1 MKITDISV
9 TLLANPDLDPHA
21 CDSAQDAVL
30 VEIATL
36 WTRFADERQ
45 RLVRRL
51 TRRGSSYGSAT
62 DAASSR
68 QTDSQP
74 TPGRQGDGA
83 RARPPTWLLAFR
95 LSRSTESLCRRRT
108 HG

>member
-74 TPGRQGDGA
+74 TPGR
-83 RARPPTWLLAFR
+83 RPP
-95 LSRSTESLCRRRT
+95 RRT
-108 HG
+108 SHDRPRRLTHKPLRGCAQTPRAAVG